1 MYCPNCGEKIETPN
15 QNFCPNCGSEL
26 PKNFEKP
33 HIRAEEIQTKSPSG
47 PESMG
52 YIFQEPKMNVTPGLH
67 SRKCLSF
74 ALSSFIMGV
83 ITAVIGLLIL
93 IFLFIIGS
101 ILLLIVHIIGLRFGI
116 LAKRHSKEAAKIEP
130 PNSAEKAGS
139 VFAVFGIITNAIL
152 MGIDVIFTIVFF
164 IIILT

>member
-1 MYCPNCGEKIETPN
+1 MYCPNCGEKIETLN

-26 PKNFEKP
+26 PKNSGKP
-33 HIRAEEIQTKSPSG
+33 QLRSEEIQSKSPSG
-47 PESMG
+47 SESKG
-52 YIFQEPKMNVTPGLH
+52 YIIQEPKMHVAPGLH

-83 ITAVIGLLIL
+83 ISAVIGLFIL

-116 LAKRHSKEAAKIEP
+116 LAKRHSKEGAKIEP

-139 VFAVFGIITNAIL
+139 VFAVFGIIINAIL
-152 MGIDVIFTIVFF
+152 MVIDVIFTIVFF
-164 IIILT
+164 VIILT